1 MKANDILNKIK
12 NIVGV
17 EFSEKTKLAEMKLE
31 NGTLLVS
38 ESFESGKSVFIKTDD
53 EQLALPVGEYTLE
66 DGRILMV
73 KEEGLIDNIIE
84 AKKEEVK
91 EEAKEEKLAEDDE
104 AAVYD
109 WAGMEKRIK
118 NLEDAVADL
127 KADKQP
133 RGEEEV
139 EASKEEIKEE
149 TKEEV
154 KEELSAE
161 VSEPIKHNPE
171 AEEVKQFDLKISAN
185 KQQTTM
191 DRVYSK
197 IFNNK
202 I

>member
-38 ESFESGKSVFIKTDD
+38 ESFESGKSVFIKTED

>member
-1 MKANDILNKIK
+1 
-12 NIVGV
+12 
-17 EFSEKTKLAEMKLE
+17 
-31 NGTLLVS
+31 
-38 ESFESGKSVFIKTDD
+38 VFIKTDD